1 MSCSTHVLHMRS
13 IMHCFVLFSGVCA
26 ATYLNILVVVIA
38 NVIPSIAPFQSIFNI
53 DEVVRI

>member
-1 MSCSTHVLHMRS
+1 
-13 IMHCFVLFSGVCA
+13 MHCFVLFSGVCG
-26 ATYLNILVVVIA
+26 YIKILVVVIA